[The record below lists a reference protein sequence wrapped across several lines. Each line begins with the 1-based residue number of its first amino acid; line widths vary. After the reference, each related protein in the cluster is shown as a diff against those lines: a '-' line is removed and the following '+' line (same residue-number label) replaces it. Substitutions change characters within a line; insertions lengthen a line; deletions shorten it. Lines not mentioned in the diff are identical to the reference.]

1 MACPSLSLR
10 ASVRLPWPRFQS
22 PALRTRRADF
32 PHRAL
37 QWDHAPRTRTTRTG
51 RGRKEPVGPVARGRC
66 TTAILPPTS
75 FPVCRQTCS
84 RPGGVEPF
92 GSDPFASACD
102 AFRSLCPQGGVI
114 GWATPAGIHPFRVPP
129 HLRLLPSTGI
139 TRRPQYYGPLRHPD
153 GPDWSSRISGWCV
166 HTTDRAS
173 RVASSFIL
181 QTCRRHYPG
190 GNDPVRL
197 SLASRTA
204 VGLPLIRGGSAPALS
219 VSRPARRSLAFR
231 PICSLS
237 RPRQPFCQSASA
249 YIVTS
254 VSRPGCYQPKRQLLG
269 GIRTHKDDAPF
280 TAHAK

>member
-1 MACPSLSLR
+1 MARPSLSLR

-51 RGRKEPVGPVARGRC
+51 RGREEPVGPVARGRC

-75 FPVCRQTCS
+75 FPVCRQACS
-84 RPGGVEPF
+84 RPGDVEPF

-102 AFRSLCPQGGVI
+102 AFRTLCPQDGVL
-114 GWATPAGIHPFRVPP
+114 GKATPAGIHPSRIAP
-129 HLRLLPSTGI
+129 HLRPLPSAGI
-139 TRRPQYYGPLRHPD
+139 TRLPRYYWPLRHPAS
-153 GPDWSSRISGWCV
+153 PDWSSRISGWRV
-166 HTTDRAS
+166 HATDRAS
-173 RVASSFIL
+173 RVATPSIL

-204 VGLPLIRGGSAPALS
+204 TGLPLSQGGSAPALPF
-219 VSRPARRSLAFR
+219 SRPARRSRHVPACLLAE
-231 PICSLS
+231 P
-237 RPRQPFCQSASA
+237 
-249 YIVTS
+249 
-254 VSRPGCYQPKRQLLG
+254 PKAAL
-269 GIRTHKDDAPF
+269 
-280 TAHAK
+280 